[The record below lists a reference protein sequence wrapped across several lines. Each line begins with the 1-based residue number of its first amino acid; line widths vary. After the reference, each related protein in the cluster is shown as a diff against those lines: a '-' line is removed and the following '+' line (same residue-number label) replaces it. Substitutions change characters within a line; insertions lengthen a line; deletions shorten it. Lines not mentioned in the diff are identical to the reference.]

1 MLQTRDVAPLPA
13 VAWQQALRE
22 TIDGV
27 PPLILVGLLLVAD
40 GQVRSVD
47 IQIDVVVAG
56 DAPAALLSR
65 RHTLKLHLGIA
76 ALLPHL
82 ARRGQAVDPPVHVH
96 RPQQRDGHGCTGSLE
111 LPLINRRSART
122 SPLLIRRS
130 VMN

>member
-1 MLQTRDVAPLPA
+1 VRERE
-13 VAWQQALRE
+13 RE
-22 TIDGV
+22 TPCRV
-27 PPLILVGLLLVAD
+27 SVLPEETHLILVGLLLVAD

-96 RPQQRDGHGCTGSLE
+96 RPQQRDGHGCTGSLGE
-111 LPLINRRSART
+111 EEGERG
-122 SPLLIRRS
+122 
-130 VMN
+130 